1 MEILKSTV
9 FTEKMGLP
17 RWLSGKE
24 PTYLCRR
31 HRLDLWVRKIPW
43 SKKWQPTPVF
53 VPGISHGQRSLV
65 WATVH
70 GVAESEST
78 KATEHKC
85 TEKVIG
91 S

>member
-1 MEILKSTV
+1 MEILNSTV

-31 HRLDLWVRKIPW
+31 HRLHFWVRKIPW
-43 SKKWQPTPVF
+43 RWKWQATPLF
-53 VPGISHGQRSLV
+53 TPGISLGQRSLV

-70 GVAESEST
+70 GVAESERT
-78 KATEHKC
+78 EATEHKC